1 MSICKYNS
9 SKFAILAK
17 YNNNYFAIKTGNN

>member
-1 MSICKYNS
+1 MSICKCNA

-17 YNNNYFAIKTGNN
+17 YNNNYFAIKTGNK